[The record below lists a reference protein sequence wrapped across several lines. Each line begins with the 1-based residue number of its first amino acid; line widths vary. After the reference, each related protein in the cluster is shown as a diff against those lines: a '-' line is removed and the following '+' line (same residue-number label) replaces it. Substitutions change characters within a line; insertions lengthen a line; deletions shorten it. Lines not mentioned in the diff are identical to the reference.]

1 MKLSV
6 TQVLCHCEA
15 TENLMFKLEALDDT
29 CVSID
34 LNTVFDGLNEWSE
47 LVAKVQEALRLMGM
61 EKAKE

>member
-34 LNTVFDGLNEWSE
+34 LNTVINGLNEWSE

-61 EKAKE
+61 GAKE

>member
-61 EKAKE
+61 GAKE